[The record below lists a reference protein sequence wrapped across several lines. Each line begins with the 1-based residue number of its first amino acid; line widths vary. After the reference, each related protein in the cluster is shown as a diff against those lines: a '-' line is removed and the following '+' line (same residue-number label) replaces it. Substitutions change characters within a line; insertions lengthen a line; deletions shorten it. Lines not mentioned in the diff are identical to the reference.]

1 MGRLAK
7 KGLNYFPMDTNFLC
21 QRGVRRLMKTRGD
34 RVLCV
39 LLTLY
44 LAIYADEGYYIRTDK
59 VRMEDIAA
67 NLFDFSVDEV
77 REIIEAAVDCGIFD
91 EELYH
96 TQGVLTSKDIQ
107 QRYVFIKRQRK
118 SRLIRPELSL
128 LASDEEAAD
137 EAESGSCTRPTM
149 REKDISAAV
158 LPDLCTQNKEKKKN
172 ENKAN
177 SKTNSK
183 ANISLILPSPRMDEE
198 RRTGQEEDV
207 LPAGSCDEAVYAD
220 ACGTFVPAADEDAAL
235 SAGHS
240 AASVAGH
247 GDEDTALAAG
257 HSAASVAAAT
267 RRRLVPD
274 AGEHTAS
281 ADERDGA
288 ASADGRSAA
297 SGTRRKTLAAGGLPP
312 VPQRGAILTQEDVDA
327 LVPPADGLKRNYSGL
342 LENLRLFGIP
352 PEEQYALIRK
362 SNFGLIGHSVWKGFS
377 TLRSAGGKIKCP
389 GRYLLSLR

>member
-207 LPAGSCDEAVYAD
+207 LPAGSCDEAVYAGS
-220 ACGTFVPAADEDAAL
+220 CGTFVPAADEGTAL
-235 SAGHS
+235 SAGRP
-240 AASVAGH
+240 
-247 GDEDTALAAG
+247 
-257 HSAASVAAAT
+257 AASVAAAT
-267 RRRLVPD
+267 RERLVAD